1 MTNWNF
7 VAAGFAALFGLF
19 GYTAAQAEESW
30 YPSRYGAGDEIGAA
44 NLLSPAL
51 VREAAKLVRTG
62 KTYALGIE
70 SNSDMPAYAP
80 RSFKIIIVQPDQQ
93 GGGTLGPNKM
103 TYNDDILEGW
113 LGVGSQIDGLGHL
126 GIDNVYYN
134 GYHAKDFAKPTGL
147 TKLGIEK
154 IPPIVTR
161 GVLIDM
167 AAHFGTARLEKGA
180 VFNSADIKAA
190 AKKQGVE
197 IRQGNV
203 VLFHTGWLSTLGE
216 DKALFAS
223 GEPGLG
229 RDGARYLAS
238 LGVVAVGADTNALEP
253 VPHEDGA
260 GNFEV
265 HQILLTKNG
274 IYIFENMNTA
284 ELAADKAYEFLFVLG
299 QARVTGAVQMII
311 NPVAI
316 R

>member
-1 MTNWNF
+1 MTNRGF
-7 VAAGFAALFGLF
+7 VAAGFAALFSLSA
-19 GYTAAQAEESW
+19 YTAVLAEDAW

-44 NLLSPAL
+44 NLLSPEL

-70 SNSDMPAYAP
+70 SNADMPAYEP
-80 RSFKIIIVQPDQQ
+80 RGFKIIIVQPDQQ

-147 TKLGIEK
+147 TKLGVEN

-167 AAHFGTARLEKGA
+167 AAHFGKVRLEKGA

-190 AKKQGVE
+190 AAKQDVE
-197 IRQGNV
+197 IRQGDV

-265 HQILLTKNG
+265 HQILLARNG
-274 IYIFENMNTA
+274 VYILENMNTA